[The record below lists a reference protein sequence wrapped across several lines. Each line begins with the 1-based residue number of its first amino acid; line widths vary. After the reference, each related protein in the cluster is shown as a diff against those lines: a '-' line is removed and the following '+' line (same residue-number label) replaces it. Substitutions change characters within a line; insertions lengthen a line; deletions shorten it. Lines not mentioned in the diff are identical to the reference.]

1 MSYSVTSSETFSII
15 HARRLSS
22 KVAAD
27 MHLCGQYYGHPSEP
41 QIREFAEE
49 LAQHLNEG
57 YVAEYEFGY
66 EKNGKRVV
74 TWRYKV
80 DENGVLTTDE
90 RPGKVVPYVDVTG
103 ATFFNYLTRNPR
115 YFKLTSAQQSAF
127 ESAMPF
133 KRRICDPPSDGAGYW
148 TSDRNYY
155 AGGRGLNRQTFEPAV

>member
-1 MSYSVTSSETFSII
+1 
-15 HARRLSS
+15 
-22 KVAAD
+22 
-27 MHLCGQYYGHPSEP
+27 MHLCAHYYGDPSEG

-57 YVAEYEFGY
+57 YVEEYEFGY

-90 RPGKVVPYVDVTG
+90 RPGKVVPSVDVSG
-103 ATFFNYLTRNPR
+103 ATFFNYLTRNSR
-115 YFKLTSAQQSAF
+115 FFRLTGAQKEAF
-127 ESAMPF
+127 ESTLPF
-133 KRRICDPPSDGAGYW
+133 QRRICDPPSDGAGSW

-155 AGGRGLNRQTFEPAV
+155 AGGRGLSRQTFQPAV